1 MQDNIHPVHNVFDGV
16 FNTSSGVKVNILNPT
31 PDMINLGDIAKG
43 LSNICRFGG
52 QIHSFS
58 SVARHTLL
66 VWYLAPD
73 HLKKL
78 ALLHDA
84 TEAYLGDIIKPL
96 KVLLE
101 PIYGPIEKAFE
112 RIIFS
117 KYGLPFTDTEAI
129 KPYDKLA
136 LEIEHAFFRRNDRR
150 LISAFKEI
158 AKIAGDNSAHIQ
170 LLELLR
176 ANFGMYEGLG

>member
-16 FNTSSGVKVNILNPT
+16 FNTSSGVKVNILNPA
-31 PDMINLGDIAKG
+31 PEMINLDDIAKG

-58 SVARHTLL
+58 SVARHTLI

-96 KVLLE
+96 KVLLA
-101 PIYGPIEKAFE
+101 PLYGPIEKAFE
-112 RIIFS
+112 QVIFS
-117 KYGLPFTDTEAI
+117 KYGLQFTDTEAI

-136 LEIEHAFFRRNDRR
+136 LEIEHAFFRKNDKR
-150 LISAFKEI
+150 LLTVMREI
-158 AKIAGDNSAHIQ
+158 KQMIGDNSAHIQ
-170 LLELLR
+170 LLELLKT
-176 ANFGMYEGLG
+176 NFGQYDGLG